1 MLTRGQGLD
10 LLTALE
16 YTHGAG
22 ATDPRD
28 KVFSIIE
35 LLDDRSRS
43 AIRMDYSEHTSA
55 QQIYTEVAKHCIVT
69 GDSIRLLD
77 HAGVTTNLPD
87 IPTWVPDWSRKSR
100 TALDSTLYKAA
111 GSTSTTLCLLE
122 CGSKISVRGIIFDF
136 VTNVSLAY
144 PEGTPDDISTMFSA
158 STIVNLDDFARR
170 LYGRNEPMRTRY
182 PTQESLDDAIL
193 KTITADTSWANR
205 RCKTEDQRYY
215 QAFQAKYGLGGRGP
229 TTSPSDSSNINAHF
243 NISQVPD
250 VSAGEHEN
258 SGGSEQ
264 LQRGDSPNESN
275 RESLCEEFLIVIC
288 S

>member
-55 QQIYTEVAKHCIVT
+55 QQIYTEVAKYCIVT

-87 IPTWVPDWSRKSR
+87 IPTWVPDWSRKSC

-136 VTNVSLAY
+136 VANVSLAY

-158 STIVNLDDFARR
+158 STIVNLDDFAR
-170 LYGRNEPMRTRY
+170 
-182 PTQESLDDAIL
+182 
-193 KTITADTSWANR
+193 
-205 RCKTEDQRYY
+205 
-215 QAFQAKYGLGGRGP
+215 
-229 TTSPSDSSNINAHF
+229 
-243 NISQVPD
+243 
-250 VSAGEHEN
+250 
-258 SGGSEQ
+258 
-264 LQRGDSPNESN
+264 
-275 RESLCEEFLIVIC
+275 
-288 S
+288 